1 MEYFGHCWNDFTS
14 PVRDVVVGTPPD
26 SLLTLVTQDLP
37 EDIFDDQD
45 DEATAAD
52 AIDAVMD
59 SNNAE
64 INLASVSP
72 PGSGLGCP
80 DLSDLID
87 HEDSNDSETDPA
99 SPSSSSSSTLSGDP
113 NAIFEEVPCFF
124 NDQFSTQLD
133 VKEVVVGQE
142 SVPPEYVPQDSVILP
157 PTEYIYDSESDTTS
171 AVYIKEEDIKEE
183 DVSHSESTD
192 YQKVCHEDIVRHDN
206 FRSHSCRSDKVR
218 HDSSDSYESYG
229 SSSSPPPAL
238 PGSMSLDDLDV
249 SGPCPVSERHVSE
262 RKESTVKRP
271 RMSYA
276 QLIAEALMNSSD
288 RRLTLNDIYVHIN
301 ARHPYYSLKG
311 GKGWQNA
318 VRHNLTLNKSFVKVP
333 RPANE
338 GRGSWW
344 ELEAGAE
351 KGIFKRLLRQH
362 YMYKVALDTAKGSSA
377 VAPQTPTSAV
387 GSGGYSPPHISSHHP
402 SSGKPDLPAVKAAR
416 TPVRAATVKTV
427 KAKAAPTAGA
437 ASNKPQIKIIKSIPL
452 KVSPKVTS
460 AAVTSSSS
468 SKPTI
473 IYVTLPRHLFK

>member
-1 MEYFGHCWNDFTS
+1 MRPLS
-14 PVRDVVVGTPPD
+14 
-26 SLLTLVTQDLP
+26 QDLP
-37 EDIFDDQD
+37 EDIFEDQD
-45 DEATAAD
+45 DDDAIAAD

-64 INLASVSP
+64 INLN
-72 PGSGLGCP
+72 PGGGLLP
-80 DLSDLID
+80 DLTDLMD
-87 HEDSNDSETDPA
+87 EDTDSNLSETDPA
-99 SPSSSSSSTLSGDP
+99 SPSSTLSGESAGSADS
-113 NAIFEEVPCFF
+113 NQQSTIFEEVPCFF

-133 VKEVVVGQE
+133 VKEEVVQENDVQE
-142 SVPPEYVPQDSVILP
+142 SGAQASVLQEYVSPASGNSKADSVILP
-157 PTEYIYDSESDTTS
+157 PTEYVYDSESDS
-171 AVYIKEEDIKEE
+171 AVYVKREVACHADDTCHSDIG
-183 DVSHSESTD
+183 
-192 YQKVCHEDIVRHDN
+192 
-206 FRSHSCRSDKVR
+206 RSDKVR

-238 PGSMSLDDLDV
+238 PGSLSLDDYDRERV
-249 SGPCPVSERHVSE
+249 SGQERVTE

-276 QLIAEALMNSSD
+276 QLIAEALMNSAD

-362 YMYKVALDTAKGSSA
+362 YMYKVALDTAKGTSGSSHN
-377 VAPQTPTSAV
+377 
-387 GSGGYSPPHISSHHP
+387 SGHSQPPSPSGYSPASPISHV
-402 SSGKPDLPAVKAAR
+402 KPDLPAVRSAKTHA
-416 TPVRAATVKTV
+416 VRAATVKTV
-427 KAKAAPTAGA
+427 KAKAAPASGA
-437 ASNKPQIKIIKSIPL
+437 TSNKPQIKIIKSIPL
-452 KVSPKVTS
+452 VSPKVSTG
-460 AAVTSSSS
+460 AAVSSSSS